1 MLSVVPV
8 MDIFAPEVTAPP
20 FVVSSNIPVPFP
32 IRTLS
37 LIVMGLPL
45 VIMFAFNVVVP
56 SGPSSVIDALPAP
69 VI

>member
-1 MLSVVPV
+1 VLSVVPV
-8 MDIFAPEVTAPP
+8 MDIFAPEANAPL
-20 FVVSSNIPVPFP
+20 FVVSSNIPALFP
-32 IRTLS
+32 IKTLS

-56 SGPSSVIDALPAP
+56 LGPSSVTDALPAP